1 MNTCE
6 TCKAFSLE
14 RTECRFFPPVY
25 QHGERWAQ
33 FPVVMPLHWCLE
45 WKSKEKK
52 EPVKRDVKE
61 RSITVAEYVYAC
73 EVKGVSP
80 VSQKHRDF
88 ARTLAIDPGPEWG
101 KFMNYCLAHGKRY
114 VIFESAFRNWLAN
127 SVNMP
132 GGKR

>member
-6 TCKAFSLE
+6 TCKAFCDEFL
-14 RTECRFFPPVY
+14 ECR
-25 QHGERWAQ
+25 
-33 FPVVMPLHWCLE
+33 LHPQAVNKMEHDWCLE
-45 WKSKEKK
+45 WQSKEKK

-61 RSITVAEYVYAC
+61 RGITVAEYVYAC

-127 SVNMP
+127 SVNMT

>member
-1 MNTCE
+1 MNICQ
-6 TCKAFSLE
+6 TCKAFDVQTNS
-14 RTECRFFPPVY
+14 CRAHAPVFHREYQPCIFPRV
-25 QHGERWAQ
+25 A
-33 FPVVMPLHWCLE
+33 VLDWCLE

-61 RSITVAEYVYAC
+61 RGITVAEYVYAC

>member
-6 TCKAFSLE
+6 TCKAFDAE
-14 RTECRFFPPVY
+14 HHICRVHAPVFHIGIQGGVFPAV
-25 QHGERWAQ
+25 HA
-33 FPVVMPLHWCLE
+33 MNWCLE
-45 WKSKEKK
+45 WQSKEKK

-61 RSITVAEYVYAC
+61 RGITVTEYVYAC

-80 VSQKHRDF
+80 VSQKHRDY
-88 ARTLAIDPGPEWG
+88 ARSLAIDPGPEWG

-127 SVNMP
+127 SVNM
-132 GGKR
+132 GRK